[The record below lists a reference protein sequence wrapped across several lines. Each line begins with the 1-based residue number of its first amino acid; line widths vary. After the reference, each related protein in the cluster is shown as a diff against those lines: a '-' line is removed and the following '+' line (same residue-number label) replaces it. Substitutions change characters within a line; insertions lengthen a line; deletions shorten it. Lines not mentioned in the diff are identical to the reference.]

1 MKGLFL
7 SLVVVL
13 TLPWTVIG
21 CSGKYGSSFEADQA
35 CWKFYKKELRRNWG
49 KNLGVGYSCK
59 EDAASSQ
66 VMYVSEEAV
75 NCEYPWT
82 CELKTKILKRFR
94 Y

>member
-13 TLPWTVIG
+13 TLPWTVSG
-21 CSGKYGSSFEADQA
+21 CSGKYGSRFEAKEA
-35 CWKFYKKELRRNWG
+35 CWEAYKEGVRRKSELG
-49 KNLGVGYSCK
+49 TSCLD
-59 EDAASSQ
+59 DAATSQ
-66 VMYVSEEAV
+66 FMYVHEEAV